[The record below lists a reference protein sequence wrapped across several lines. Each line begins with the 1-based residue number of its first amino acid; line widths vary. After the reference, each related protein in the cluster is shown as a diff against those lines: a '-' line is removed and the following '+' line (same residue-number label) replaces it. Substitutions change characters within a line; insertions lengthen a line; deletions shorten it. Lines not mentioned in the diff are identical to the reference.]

1 MFLRLRF
8 SFLSFVLWVLLL
20 PCFFSP
26 SPSVSLLLRRIFAHL
41 CPHNPVTCS
50 PPLFIHPCDFY
61 SHQRPNLSYSVP
73 PPLILF
79 RLPIPSP
86 LLPFTYILYVESLSS
101 PLSLSR
107 FFMALL
113 HSRSPISHI
122 YPLSSSSRIYHTSHQ
137 LFLSPIFFL
146 SPLSYLHSLFL
157 DYRINSP
164 LTLPVPLPLPL
175 SVNSVPSTPS

>member
-1 MFLRLRF
+1 MFVRLRF

-26 SPSVSLLLRRIFAHL
+26 PPLSLLLRRIFAHL
-41 CPHNPVTCS
+41 CPHNPVTCFLHS
-50 PPLFIHPCDFY
+50 SYILAIVY

-86 LLPFTYILYVESLSS
+86 LLLFTYILYVESLSS

-107 FFMALL
+107 FLMALL

-137 LFLSPIFFL
+137 LFLPPIFFFL
-146 SPLSYLHSLFL
+146 LFHTFTHS
-157 DYRINSP
+157 S
-164 LTLPVPLPLPL
+164 
-175 SVNSVPSTPS
+175 STIV